1 MTTTAPV
8 PTIPIDRSAEPHMRL
23 VPVPTGR
30 VSLVDRTLM
39 RLGLALLLASTQH
52 ATRTEQ
58 HPEPRRIDLD
68 HRPVGVARQ
77 FC

>member
-8 PTIPIDRSAEPHMRL
+8 SIVTSDRPADPRMRL

-30 VSLVDRTLM
+30 VSLVDRVLM
-39 RLGLALLLASTQH
+39 QLGLALLLASTRH
-52 ATRTEQ
+52 AERTEQ
-58 HPEPRRIDLD
+58 QPTPRRIELD
-68 HRPVGVARQ
+68 RRPAGAARP